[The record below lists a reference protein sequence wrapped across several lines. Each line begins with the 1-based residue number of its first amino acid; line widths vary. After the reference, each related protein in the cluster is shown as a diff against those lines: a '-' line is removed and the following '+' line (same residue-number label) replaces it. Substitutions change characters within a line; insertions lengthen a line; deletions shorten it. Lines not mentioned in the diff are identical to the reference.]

1 MSAFPRT
8 LACLALCC
16 CQSLVAAENAFV
28 IDKLLV
34 GVHEGKDL
42 DSAIIKVLP
51 TGTQLEILKREG
63 ELAYVADPEQTK
75 GWVDAAYLTAERPA
89 ALRALELE
97 KEKLALVARI
107 KVLETQPATARPG
120 QENSQANGQANANP
134 NDDSNGKV
142 DALTSENT
150 ELKGKLSDER
160 LRSGKLQTEV
170 AGLRTEVK
178 NSSAPP
184 DARVMELEHARDD
197 LQAELAAVREQL
209 GEFEARASLNDSAAL
224 LPLVLRDYA
233 TWILIALA
241 IVIAIAFAGGA
252 YTIDFLGRRRHGG
265 FRI

>member
-1 MSAFPRT
+1 MSAYART
-8 LACLALCC
+8 LALLALLAPCF
-16 CQSLVAAENAFV
+16 SLPLAAAENAFV

-63 ELAYVADPEQTK
+63 ELAYVVDPEKVK

-97 KEKLALVARI
+97 TEKTTLEERVKE
-107 KVLETQPATARPG
+107 LETRL
-120 QENSQANGQANANP
+120 ANAAAVP
-134 NDDSNGKV
+134 SAPGGSEPAPTGDAQV
-142 DALTSENT
+142 DALTRENT

-170 AGLRTEVK
+170 ASLRSEVK

-184 DARVMELEHARDD
+184 DARVLELEHARDD
-197 LQAELAAVREQL
+197 LQAELAAVRDQL
-209 GEFEARASLNDSAAL
+209 AEFEARANLNDSAAL

-233 TWILIALA
+233 LWLAIALGVV
-241 IVIAIAFAGGA
+241 IVLAFAGGA

>member
-1 MSAFPRT
+1 MSAYLRT
-8 LACLALCC
+8 LAFLALYC
-16 CQSLVAAENAFV
+16 CQPLVAAENAFV

-97 KEKLALVARI
+97 KEKTALEQRI
-107 KVLETQPATARPG
+107 KQLEAQPGAPAAAAG
-120 QENSQANGQANANP
+120 AAAGASAAAGDANGQ
-134 NDDSNGKV
+134 V
-142 DALTSENT
+142 DALTRENT

-160 LRSGKLQTEV
+160 LRSGELQTEV
-170 AGLRTEVK
+170 AGLRAEVK

-184 DARVMELEHARDD
+184 DARVLELEHARDD

-209 GEFEARASLNDSAAL
+209 GEFEARTNLNDSAAL
-224 LPLVLRDYA
+224 LPLVVRDYS
-233 TWILIALA
+233 TWILLALAVIIAL
-241 IVIAIAFAGGA
+241 AFAGGA
-252 YTIDFLGRRRHGG
+252 YAIDFLSRRRHGG